1 MSVKGKNPKQAL
13 YNDFPRTE
21 RMWALPVLRELK
33 NWWDKCTEKKELTA
47 WYNQRYN
54 EAVHSVYRKE
64 KAKGSRLPRETEI
77 EGERQP
83 CRVRGRVFW
92 RAERHHCRPK
102 GEYKVLID
110 RRRAVWSLKQD
121 WRHFTPALPL
131 SGILQM
137 LSVCF
142 SSPYV
147 CLLCLIWNQNQG
159 IWIKSQL

>member
-13 YNDFPRTE
+13 YNDSPGTE
-21 RMWALPVLRELK
+21 WMWALPVLRELK
-33 NWWDKCTEKKELTA
+33 NWWDKCTEKKNWQHDTTSVITRQV
-47 WYNQRYN
+47 N
-54 EAVHSVYRKE
+54 SVYRKE
-64 KAKGSRLPRETEI
+64 KSKGSRLPRETET
-77 EGERQP
+77 EGERQL
-83 CRVRGRVFW
+83 CRVHRRVFW

-137 LSVCF
+137 LSVRF
-142 SSPYV
+142 SGPHV
-147 CLLCLIWNQNQG
+147 RLLCLIRNQG
-159 IWIKSQL
+159 IWI

>member
-13 YNDFPRTE
+13 YNDSPGTE

-33 NWWDKCTEKKELTA
+33 NWWDKCTEKKNLQHDTTSA
-47 WYNQRYN
+47 ITRQVN
-54 EAVHSVYRKE
+54 SVYRKE
-64 KAKGSRLPRETEI
+64 KSKGSRLPRETET

-83 CRVRGRVFW
+83 CRVHGRVFW

-121 WRHFTPALPL
+121 WRHFTPARPL

-137 LSVCF
+137 LSVPF
-142 SSPYV
+142 SSPHV
-147 CLLCLIWNQNQG
+147 RLLCLIWNQG
-159 IWIKSQL
+159 IWI